1 MQDDEKKEETTLNLN
16 VNASITITR
25 GYKLPLAKLKID
37 GTINDDQKVDNANT
51 IVQRAIVF
59 VIDRSY
65 SMYGDRITMIK
76 NALKPFIQEICCDKN
91 TIIKLVLFSK
101 TVETV
106 NIPRDATAALSTIDK
121 YVYASGGTDF
131 HAASQG
137 LVEVSMNIL
146 KEYPTYQLTVIMCS
160 DGEVGK
166 QNAEKGHLHW
176 KEFVNKN
183 YLKVHKIVPFVETIG
198 ISSEHDADVLSGFIV
213 NDISGNYCKC
223 LTIEEIGL
231 AFSNAQNETMGRTAT
246 KLCIEFPINV
256 CNDIYSNKHTFHLYD
271 LIITNDEFKSIF
283 WVNIDDFDNTTKGND
298 MNGLH
303 LIINKQ
309 IIPITINEVINNEE
323 CQYEAIDF
331 YNQVLKDMLYVLRN
345 ICDGEKLKIKAKE
358 IENEL
363 NNDYN
368 KIFELITSEPIE
380 KQKLQNEIKKLLS
393 VNNEIDIKYRADL
406 MKKYKQMNRLW
417 KKHRTVVTTF
427 ENTLSCVKTL
437 VREIIL
443 GQVRMQEIR
452 QHILDLHFR
461 KTHARRISRLVL
473 TDSQLAKRQEIYAD
487 IELPQKENCISI
499 TNEIGTGC
507 YLSTLSKQECVLYG
521 DPLWICGRV
530 NRSGGASVSNPELI
544 NIEYISTDLVSDS
557 YFKMALEAASNDEKD
572 DEKIMNNNIGFADSS
587 RQLINARIFP
597 IYGNKTHFNATYP
610 YIREMLSHTL
620 SGRNDIHVVDY
631 NALWTCLGYMIC
643 LNNLSTK
650 NIIRILFEMRPS
662 LKMLSD
668 YVKCKPFK
676 ENSYAREP
684 DTKANYLISLAKKK
698 RIRISKFIQTFRAR
712 TTSWVSEVNTLF
724 ADKLMNLDMKFD
736 HEFYLSAIM
745 HRLRI
750 MFNLQAPKHMNDM
763 RKNKVEEN
771 HKQLLQILIC
781 GDGYDNMDEKE
792 EKTSIKNKFDEM
804 IKFKTNV
811 YTNKILKKKKNIGIA
826 HV

>member
-557 YFKMALEAASNDEKD
+557 YFKMALEVINENEKQ
-572 DEKIMNNNIGFADSS
+572 KGIADSC
-587 RQLINARIFP
+587 RELINSRLFP
-597 IYGNKTHFNATYP
+597 IYGNMEHYKCTKP
-610 YIREMLSHTL
+610 YINETLSHTL
-620 SGRNDIHVVDY
+620 SGRLDIRVVDY
-631 NALWTCLGYMIC
+631 NSLYVIIGYMISN
-643 LNNLSTK
+643 NNLTYK
-650 NIIRILFEMRPS
+650 NIKRILYEIIPSFELFINNTYS
-662 LKMLSD
+662 
-668 YVKCKPFK
+668 KPFK
-676 ENSYAREP
+676 YNNDGNYIREI
-684 DTKANYLISLAKKK
+684 DSNGV
-698 RIRISKFIQTFRAR
+698 RIKLSQKNRYRLCKYIETFKAR
-712 TTSWVSEVNTLF
+712 TTAWVSTAYVLY
-724 ADKLMNLDMKFD
+724 ADRLMNLDIHFNK
-736 HEFYLSAIM
+736 EFYLSIILQ
-745 HRLRI
+745 RLRKL
-750 MFNLQAPKHMNDM
+750 FSLQIPKKLQEDIL
-763 RKNKVEEN
+763 RNKVIKN
-771 HKQLLQILIC
+771 HKKILQILIC
-781 GDGYDNMDEKE
+781 GLPNEKNDDEKQ
-792 EKTSIKNKFDEM
+792 EKLEFEIKYNKS
-804 IKFKTNV
+804 
-811 YTNKILKKKKNIGIA
+811 KKKKKKMSIF
-826 HV
+826 